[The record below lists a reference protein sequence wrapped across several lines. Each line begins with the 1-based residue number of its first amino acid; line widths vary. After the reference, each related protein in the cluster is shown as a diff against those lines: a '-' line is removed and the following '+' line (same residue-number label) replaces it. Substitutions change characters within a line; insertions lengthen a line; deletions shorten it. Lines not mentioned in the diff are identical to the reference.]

1 VCLIVGIPAVCLT
14 PRIQQFLVHTQY
26 SSFSLGLILWVG
38 ACRTNAIPR
47 TVWLGVAQVF
57 MIFSHLLFASAWPGS
72 LYVGSVLLGLCYGV
86 HFSIMVPTASE
97 LFGLRHFGMIY
108 NFLNIGNP
116 LGSLL
121 FSGLIAGYLYDQE
134 ASKGAAVGSGWRI
147 LGSGSSHWLSG
158 TAVGSHTEH
167 GVPVCVG
174 AHCFRLTFIIMAC
187 VCAVGVVLTSVLT
200 YRIRSVYLSL
210 YGKSPRPSS
219 SDLLSLYGKS
229 PRPSSSDLRTLDTH

>member
-1 VCLIVGIPAVCLT
+1 
-14 PRIQQFLVHTQY
+14 
-26 SSFSLGLILWVG
+26 
-38 ACRTNAIPR
+38 
-47 TVWLGVAQVF
+47 

-72 LYVGSVLLGLCYGV
+72 LYAGSVLLGLCYGV

-167 GVPVCVG
+167 VAPVCVG